1 MSPQRTLRPWIGH
14 TEEAISEIRPAYEPG
29 CYLCPGNTRAGG
41 KVNPQYLQTFV
52 FENDFP
58 ALLADTATK
67 DIENLPLLRSQSVPG
82 TCRVICFSP
91 RHDLTLAEMEE
102 SEILTVLDVWSQQ
115 VEELGQEYRWVQV
128 FENKGAIMGCS
139 NPHPHGQIWAI
150 DALPNEPF
158 KEDVQQIAYLEQND
172 QPLLLD
178 YVQLELEQGD
188 RLILHNQDWVGVV
201 PYWAIWPFEVLLLPR
216 FAIQSLPELGVGQ
229 RRSLAVILKRLL
241 ARYDNLFETS
251 FPYSFGWHG
260 KPMKSGDCPHW
271 QLHAHFYP
279 PLLRSAT
286 IKKFMVGYEML
297 AEAQRDITSEEAAA
311 RLRQLSDI
319 HYKDRQG

>member
-1 MSPQRTLRPWIGH
+1 MINQPHRRYNPLTGDWVQVSPQRTLRPWIGH

-158 KEDVQQIAYLEQND
+158 KEDVQQIAYFEQND

-178 YVQLELEQGD
+178 YVQLELEQ
-188 RLILHNQDWVGVV
+188 
-201 PYWAIWPFEVLLLPR
+201 
-216 FAIQSLPELGVGQ
+216 
-229 RRSLAVILKRLL
+229 
-241 ARYDNLFETS
+241 
-251 FPYSFGWHG
+251 
-260 KPMKSGDCPHW
+260 
-271 QLHAHFYP
+271 
-279 PLLRSAT
+279 
-286 IKKFMVGYEML
+286 
-297 AEAQRDITSEEAAA
+297 
-311 RLRQLSDI
+311 
-319 HYKDRQG
+319 